1 MSLFAIADLH
11 LSLGTD
17 KPMDVFKGWEDY
29 TQKIEQNW
37 RKVVTDNDT
46 VVIAGDISWSM
57 SLANLYEDFN
67 FINELPGKK
76 LIIRGNHDYWWE
88 TMSKMKRYLE
98 QNGFDTI
105 KIIHNSA
112 ERVDGVQGI
121 AVCGTRGWFIGTNDS
136 KKIILR
142 EAGRLETSIAAAEKD
157 GLEPVVFLHYPPF
170 GIGYYCEEFMNIL
183 KAHRIKRCYY
193 GHLHGRAAF
202 SAIEGEHEGI
212 VFRLISCDHLN
223 FMPIIVQ
230 NSASS

>member
-1 MSLFAIADLH
+1 MGNGPPSRPP
-11 LSLGTD
+11 S
-17 KPMDVFKGWEDY
+17 
-29 TQKIEQNW
+29 TQQ
-37 RKVVTDNDT
+37 
-46 VVIAGDISWSM
+46 
-57 SLANLYEDFN
+57 
-67 FINELPGKK
+67 
-76 LIIRGNHDYWWE
+76 IRPPAPASQKTH
-88 TMSKMKRYLE
+88 S
-98 QNGFDTI
+98 F
-105 KIIHNSA
+105 
-112 ERVDGVQGI
+112 
-121 AVCGTRGWFIGTNDS
+121 
-136 KKIILR
+136 R